1 MSRGFEAGN
10 RGQLMILPP
19 SIDDWI
25 SEGHLVRFLWEAVS
39 QIDLSDFYLSYA
51 DEGRPPY
58 DPAVMLSV
66 LLYSYCNGKRSS
78 RKIAKACE
86 EAVPYRWL
94 TGNLTPDHCSI
105 ARFRQ
110 RHERLLQGVF
120 VEVLRLC
127 AEADLVKVGRVF
139 LDGTKLGAN
148 ASLSSNRGLEK
159 LSEEIDKILEEAK
172 KADLEEDRQ
181 FGKDRSGEELPEG
194 LRDRGSRLERLKEAK
209 ARLELAAERERAAQ
223 HKKIRTRQE
232 QEEAVGKKK
241 RGRKP
246 KAPDEAVNTERKANP
261 TDPDSRIMKNAKG
274 YVQGYNGQAV
284 VTEEQ
289 IIVACEVTQQENDLH
304 QLEPMLEA
312 TKETLEDARINES
325 PEMLGADAGYFRD
338 DLDVVGIEQNG
349 PELLLAIQKDW
360 KQRKAQKEQPAPK
373 GRIPKDA
380 TTRYRMDRK
389 LRTKRGRS
397 LYKLRSQTV
406 EPVFGHIKTI
416 LGFVDFMRRG
426 LKAVQSEWNLICAC
440 YNLLK
445 LFRAKGMTTALR

>member
-105 ARFRQ
+105 SRFRQ
-110 RHERLLQGVF
+110 RHEGLLQGVF

-127 AEADLVKVGRVF
+127 AEAGLVKVGRVF
-139 LDGTKLGAN
+139 LDGTKVGAN

-194 LRDRGSRLERLKEAK
+194 LSRLLKNSYFS
-209 ARLELAAERERAAQ
+209 AE
-223 HKKIRTRQE
+223 
-232 QEEAVGKKK
+232 
-241 RGRKP
+241 
-246 KAPDEAVNTERKANP
+246 NF
-261 TDPDSRIMKNAKG
+261 
-274 YVQGYNGQAV
+274 
-284 VTEEQ
+284 
-289 IIVACEVTQQENDLH
+289 L
-304 QLEPMLEA
+304 
-312 TKETLEDARINES
+312 
-325 PEMLGADAGYFRD
+325 
-338 DLDVVGIEQNG
+338 
-349 PELLLAIQKDW
+349 
-360 KQRKAQKEQPAPK
+360 
-373 GRIPKDA
+373 
-380 TTRYRMDRK
+380 
-389 LRTKRGRS
+389 
-397 LYKLRSQTV
+397 
-406 EPVFGHIKTI
+406 
-416 LGFVDFMRRG
+416 
-426 LKAVQSEWNLICAC
+426 
-440 YNLLK
+440 
-445 LFRAKGMTTALR
+445 